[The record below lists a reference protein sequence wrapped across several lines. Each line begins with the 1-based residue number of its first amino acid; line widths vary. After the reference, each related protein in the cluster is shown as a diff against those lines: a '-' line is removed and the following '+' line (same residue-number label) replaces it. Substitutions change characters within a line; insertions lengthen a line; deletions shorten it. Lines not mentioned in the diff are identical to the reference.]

1 MGRMNLQR
9 QRVVL
14 KPNCKTII
22 NIVFLQSF
30 FNEMVLISVEI
41 VCKGRMKWE
50 PGITKKLFTYIFFE
64 LLGITQ
70 RRVLT

>member
-14 KPNCKTII
+14 KPNCKTVI
-22 NIVFLQSF
+22 NVVFLQSF
-30 FNEMVLISVEI
+30 FNEMVLISVQI
-41 VCKGRMKWE
+41 VCKGRIKWE
-50 PGITKKLFTYIFFE
+50 PGITKKTFYIYFFE

-70 RRVLT
+70 CRVLT